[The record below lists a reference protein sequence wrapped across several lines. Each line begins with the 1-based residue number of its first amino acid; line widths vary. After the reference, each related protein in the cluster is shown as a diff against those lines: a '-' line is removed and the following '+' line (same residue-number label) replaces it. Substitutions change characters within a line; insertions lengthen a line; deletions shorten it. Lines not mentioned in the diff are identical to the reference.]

1 MKRFYYAIALPA
13 LMLLLWS
20 CNSSGEYVE
29 RNGTICYSYWTFSFG
44 TQYHELQGVNPAS
57 FKSIENWLGHDNKN
71 VYFKEKLV
79 KGVDIPS
86 IKVKKYPLFGDKN
99 DMYYMGA
106 AMHVANVKGFEVI
119 KWNEDDMW
127 AIDGRCAY
135 YDSIRIDNVDI
146 ATFKLQAYNCATDRN
161 HVYRFGKIVPEA
173 DPATYIEEWNGLYS
187 RDKNHIWYLGDLIED
202 IDVATFVIDKDGA
215 HDKNGHFYRGK
226 RVTDEEWQRIRKEN
240 DL

>member
-135 YDSIRIDNVDI
+135 YDSIRIDNVDKRITSVLSAMVAPVLTGMIADTALAVNQFRIVNDTLYKVTAPIASGGILTPGTNVI
-146 ATFKLQAYNCATDRN
+146 ATSIGEQITALLNA
-161 HVYRFGKIVPEA
+161 
-173 DPATYIEEWNGLYS
+173 
-187 RDKNHIWYLGDLIED
+187 
-202 IDVATFVIDKDGA
+202 
-215 HDKNGHFYRGK
+215 
-226 RVTDEEWQRIRKEN
+226 
-240 DL
+240 

>member
-1 MKRFYYAIALPA
+1 M
-13 LMLLLWS
+13 
-20 CNSSGEYVE
+20 
-29 RNGTICYSYWTFSFG
+29 
-44 TQYHELQGVNPAS
+44 
-57 FKSIENWLGHDNKN
+57 
-71 VYFKEKLV
+71 
-79 KGVDIPS
+79 
-86 IKVKKYPLFGDKN
+86 
-99 DMYYMGA
+99 
-106 AMHVANVKGFEVI
+106 
-119 KWNEDDMW
+119 
-127 AIDGRCAY
+127 
-135 YDSIRIDNVDI
+135 
-146 ATFKLQAYNCATDRN
+146 ATTK